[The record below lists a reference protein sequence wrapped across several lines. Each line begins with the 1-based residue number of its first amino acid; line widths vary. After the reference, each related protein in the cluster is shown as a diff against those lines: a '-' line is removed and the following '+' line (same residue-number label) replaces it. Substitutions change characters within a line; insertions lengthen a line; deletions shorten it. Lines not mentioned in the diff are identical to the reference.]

1 MIIAF
6 NKPFGVLS
14 QFTPEPGSRFQP
26 LAAFDLP
33 GEVYPVGRLD
43 ADSEGLLL
51 LTNERH
57 LPAMFLDPEHGHQ
70 RTYLVQVDGEIT
82 DAAVAQLRTGV
93 VVQGYQTRPCEAR
106 IVEAPAWLP
115 ERVPPIRVRASIP
128 TSCIELGLREGK
140 NRQVRR
146 MTAAVG
152 FPTLRLVRCAI
163 GALRLDGLGIGAG
176 EWRILSD
183 DERGLLTDLARV
195 PNDRKRKA

>member
-57 LPAMFLDPEHGHQ
+57 LPALFLDPEHGHQ

-93 VVQGYQTRPCEAR
+93 VVQGYHTRPCEAR

-128 TSCIELGLREGK
+128 TSWIELGLREGK

>member
-33 GEVYPVGRLD
+33 EEVYPVGRLD

-93 VVQGYQTRPCEAR
+93 VVQGYQTRPCEAS
-106 IVEAPAWLP
+106 IVEAPDWLP

-128 TSCIELGLREGK
+128 TSWIELGLREGK

-163 GALRLDGLGIGAG
+163 GALRLNGLAIGAG

-183 DERGLLTDLARV
+183 DERGLLTDLARI